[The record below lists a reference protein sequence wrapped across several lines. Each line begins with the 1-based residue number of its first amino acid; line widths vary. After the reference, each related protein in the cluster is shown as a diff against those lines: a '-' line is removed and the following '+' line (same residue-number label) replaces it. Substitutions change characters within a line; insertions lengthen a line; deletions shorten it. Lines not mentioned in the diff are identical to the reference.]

1 MASHGTTQDEARMM
15 QDMVLKLTITTTTW
29 WGTRIITIV
38 VLHKANTIHNM
49 RSSYIN
55 ASKHKKLQKQ
65 QSWMRF
71 NQKWSKSCII
81 KNIREFFLSAIKFN
95 YTELQGELQLVMR
108 TVTCEKAT
116 ICTSTTFNLL
126 PFSSSLLAAKRS
138 WVINMQEWL
147 TYWSD
152 CIFIKKF
159 KYRKEDGKSKTASVG
174 HEDLWY
180 VTWVC
185 CII

>member
-1 MASHGTTQDEARMM
+1 MKQELCKKIKHGFKADNNNNNDVM
-15 QDMVLKLTITTTTW
+15 
-29 WGTRIITIV
+29 GTRIMLWYCTKRTRFTTWEA
-38 VLHKANTIHNM
+38 H
-49 RSSYIN
+49 IN

-126 PFSSSLLAAKRS
+126 PFSSSLSAAKRS